1 MLINQ
6 RLPKDFMQSRACIG
20 ARGAYSAYRADQ
32 GGTQMGIIL
41 GIDVGGSTTKIVGL
55 TPGGELISTM
65 TVRAYD
71 QITSLYGALGHYINA
86 NKFSLSDVERIL
98 VTGVGSSYLSG
109 DIYGIP
115 TQRIEEFSAIARGGL
130 ALAGLDEAVV
140 VSMGTGTAFIHAHGK
155 DYSHIGGSGVGGGT
169 IVGLGKKLTGASD
182 HESLCA
188 LAERGSLSHVD
199 LTIGDIS
206 KNDIE
211 KLGSEITAANFANV
225 KDSATDC
232 DLALGVVNMVLQTIL
247 TPCGFRLQKLLC
259 QKSHFDR
266 CAYRT
271 A

>member
-1 MLINQ
+1 MIKRYLRAAIQGDAALHLMLINQ
-6 RLPKDFMQSRACIG
+6 RLPKDFMQSRACID

-155 DYSHIGGSGVGGGT
+155 DYSHIGGSGVGVLLQNIIARGEVRVCLRVGGRVLHT
-169 IVGLGKKLTGASD
+169 GVLLFCGGPVLLGHKGLHQRHVVG
-182 HESLCA
+182 
-188 LAERGSLSHVD
+188 
-199 LTIGDIS
+199 
-206 KNDIE
+206 
-211 KLGSEITAANFANV
+211 
-225 KDSATDC
+225 
-232 DLALGVVNMVLQTIL
+232 
-247 TPCGFRLQKLLC
+247 
-259 QKSHFDR
+259 
-266 CAYRT
+266 
-271 A
+271 